1 VQKWLSE
8 HPEYCDPNDQVA
20 QAEIHLATVKCMR
33 DGKTWNDDDFLPSI
47 ERHLGIAPR
56 SNGQTQQRP
65 IERPSPAPAAPPR
78 YEAPPR
84 QRSTAPVSAPPSRDV
99 PSFSTGR
106 PQGGSVRLTPAQQEA
121 ARFSGIS
128 EAEYARQLVKM
139 ERMKAAGEI
148 DDRRG

>member
-1 VQKWLSE
+1 SE
-8 HPEYCDPNDQVA
+8 HPEYMDPNDAVA

-56 SNGQTQQRP
+56 TNGQTQP
-65 IERPSPAPAAPPR
+65 RPSPAPAAPSYVSPR
-78 YEAPPR
+78 QHQ
-84 QRSTAPVSAPPSRDV
+84 QRSTVPMSAPVSRDS

-106 PQGGSVRLTPAQQEA
+106 PQGGPVRLTPAQQEA

-148 DDRRG
+148 DDRR